1 MASNRKKTE
10 AIRDRKRKPN
20 KGNLKKNLARIQRNT
35 QRLKELASESETYPH
50 PEKIHFSSCRSILS
64 PPNPLCLMHK

>member
-35 QRLKELASESETYPH
+35 QRLKELASESET
-50 PEKIHFSSCRSILS
+50 
-64 PPNPLCLMHK
+64 